1 MRPIRICYRHI
12 KQDLAPVNGEG
23 VAESDFYFDIDVS
36 SVVLILVRIL
46 IYRGDI
52 MTGII
57 LGLFKFALLI
67 TGISL
72 LVKGIYVKTT
82 YRVTSGTVREIK
94 SNFSSSS
101 EHLTYTQ
108 TVEYRV
114 DGVDYITNN
123 ILPKSNTSVGDTVTV
138 RYSKNNPKKV
148 RDIFLLFFMGSMC
161 TFFGVA
167 LTVVMCLVNF
177 SELF

>member
-1 MRPIRICYRHI
+1 MARAWPKVIFIF
-12 KQDLAPVNGEG
+12 D
-23 VAESDFYFDIDVS
+23 SDMS
-36 SVVLILVRIL
+36 SIVLILEYFKIH
-46 IYRGDI
+46 RGGI
-52 MTGII
+52 MTGIMI
-57 LGLFKFALLI
+57 GLFKFALLI

-72 LVKGIYVKTT
+72 LVRGIHVKAT

-114 DGVDYITNN
+114 DGIDYTTHNV
-123 ILPKSNTSVGDTVTV
+123 LPKSNTSVGDTVTV
-138 RYSKNNPKKV
+138 RYNKDNPKKV

-161 TFFGVA
+161 TFFGIA
-167 LTVVMCLVNF
+167 LTVVMWIVDF
-177 SELF
+177 SEIF